1 MNRSPLSGPYPT
13 RRTVLRAAV
22 TAGVTLPLLSAC
34 VTGGSEDQDR
44 AAGNTGAKSA
54 GNPLGVKADAPLEVV
69 IFKGGYG
76 DEYAKRAETLYTQKY
91 AGAKIDHQGIQKIGE
106 ALQPR
111 FVANTP
117 PDVVDNTGASRL
129 DIATLVSAKQ
139 VTDLSEL
146 LDAPAF
152 DDPGRTVRDTL
163 LPGVV
168 DDGTFDAVPLTLNFT
183 YTVWGL
189 WYSKPLFAAKGW
201 TFPTTWDDMLALCA
215 TIKAAGVAP
224 WTYQGKY
231 PEYINDPLLSMA
243 AKTGGPALIKAV
255 DNLEPDAWKAPGL
268 IGAAEAF
275 AELAGKGYLM
285 SGSEALSHTEAQA
298 AWSQGKAAIIPCGSW
313 LESEQKGVTP
323 ANFDMVMAPVPAR
336 TTADA
341 LKHTA
346 VQAASSESFL
356 VPAKAKNPAGGMEY
370 LRILFSKQSAKAFA
384 ETAGTLPAV
393 AGATDGLT
401 LSSGLGSVRDVV
413 QAAGTETFTYRFRTW
428 YAPLAKAVDDATGE
442 LVNRRITA
450 RQWSDRIQK
459 AADGL
464 ARDSTVKKYTR

>member
-1 MNRSPLSGPYPT
+1 MNRSPLPGPYPT
-13 RRTVLRAAV
+13 RRTLLRTAV
-22 TAGVTLPLLSAC
+22 TAGVAAPLLSAC
-34 VTGGSEDQDR
+34 VTGGGDDADP

-54 GNPLGVKADAPLEVV
+54 DNPLGVKTGAPLEVV

-76 DEYAKRAETLYTQKY
+76 DEYAKRAEAVYAQKY
-91 AGAKIDHQGIQKIGE
+91 AAKVDHQGIQKIGE

-139 VTDLSEL
+139 VGDLGQL
-146 LDAPAF
+146 LDAPAL
-152 DDPGRTVRDTL
+152 DQPGKTVRDTL

-168 DDGTFDAVPLTLNFT
+168 DDGTFDKVPLTLNLT

-201 TFPTTWDDMLALCA
+201 AFPKTWDEMLALCA
-215 TIKAAGVAP
+215 SIKAAGIAP

-243 AKTGGPALIKAV
+243 AKTGGPALIQAV
-255 DNLEPDAWKAPGL
+255 DNLEPNAWKAPGL

-275 AELAGKGYLM
+275 AELAGKGYIM

-313 LESEQKGVTP
+313 LESEQQGVTRP
-323 ANFDMVMAPVPAR
+323 NFDMVMAPVPSR
-336 TTADA
+336 TAADA
-341 LKHTA
+341 LKQTA

-384 ETAGTLPAV
+384 ESAGTLPSV
-393 AGATDGLT
+393 AGATEGLT
-401 LSSGLGSVRDVV
+401 LSSGLGSVRDAVA
-413 QAAGTETFTYRFRTW
+413 AAGRQTFTYRFRTW

-442 LVNRRITA
+442 LVNRRVTA
-450 RQWSDRIQK
+450 AQWSDRIQK
-459 AADGL
+459 AADAL
-464 ARDSTVKKYTR
+464 AGDTSVTKYTR

>member
-1 MNRSPLSGPYPT
+1 MSPT
-13 RRTVLRAAV
+13 RRTLIRTAL
-22 TAGVTLPLLSAC
+22 TAGAAIPLLSAC
-34 VTGGSEDQDR
+34 VTGGSDDDDP

-54 GNPLGVKADAPLEVV
+54 DNPLGVKADAPLEVV

-76 DEYAKRAETLYTQKY
+76 DEYAKHAETLYTQRY
-91 AGAKIDHQGIQKIGE
+91 AGAKIDHKGLQKVGV

-117 PDVVDNTGASRL
+117 PDVVDNTGADRL
-129 DIATLVSAKQ
+129 DIAVLVGAKQ
-139 VTDLSEL
+139 VSDLTTL

-152 DDPGRTVRDTL
+152 DDPSKKLRDTL

-168 DDGTFDAVPLTLNFT
+168 DDGTFDKVPRTLNFT

-189 WYSKPLFAAKGW
+189 WYSKKLFAAKGW
-201 TFPTTWDDMLALCA
+201 AYPKTWDDMLALCA
-215 TIKAAGVAP
+215 TIKAAGIAP

-243 AKTGGPALIKAV
+243 AKTGGLEQVKAV
-255 DNLEPDAWKAPGL
+255 DNLEPNAWKAPGL
-268 IGAAEAF
+268 VSAAEAF
-275 AELAGKGYLM
+275 AELAAKGYIM
-285 SGSEALSHTEAQA
+285 GGSEALSHTEAQA
-298 AWSQGKAAIIPCGSW
+298 AWCQGKAAFIPCGSW

-323 ANFDMVMAPVPAR
+323 DGFDMVMGPVPSR
-336 TTADA
+336 TASDR
-341 LKHTA
+341 LKQTA

-384 ETAGTLPAV
+384 ESAGTLPAV

-401 LSSGLGSVRDVV
+401 LSSGLSSVRDAV
-413 QAAGTETFTYRFRTW
+413 QAAGPETFTYRFRTW

-442 LVNRRITA
+442 LVNKRITA
-450 RQWSDRIQK
+450 AQWSERIQK
-459 AADGL
+459 AADGI
-464 ARDSTVKKYTR
+464 AKDSSVQKYTR

>member
-1 MNRSPLSGPYPT
+1 MNHSPRPGPYPT
-13 RRTVLRAAV
+13 RRTLLRTAV
-22 TAGVTLPLLSAC
+22 SAGVALPLLSAC
-34 VTGGSEDQDR
+34 VTGGDDEADP

-54 GNPLGVKADAPLEVV
+54 DNPLGVKPDAPLEVV

-76 DEYAKRAETLYTQKY
+76 DEYAKRAEAMYTAKY
-91 AGAKIDHQGIQKIGE
+91 PAAKIDHQGLQKIGE

-129 DIATLVSAKQ
+129 DIATLVSAGQ
-139 VTDLSEL
+139 VSDLSEL

-152 DDPGRTVRDTL
+152 DQPGRKVRDTL
-163 LPGVV
+163 LPGVLE
-168 DDGTFDAVPLTLNFT
+168 DGTFDKVPLTLNFT

-189 WYSKPLFAAKGW
+189 WYSKSLFAAKGW
-201 TFPTTWDDMLALCA
+201 TFPKTWDEMLTLCA
-215 TIKAAGVAP
+215 TIKAAGIAP

-231 PEYINDPLLSMA
+231 PEYLNDPLLGMA
-243 AKTGGPALIKAV
+243 AKTGGLALVKAV
-255 DNLEPDAWKAPGL
+255 DNLEPNAWKAPGL
-268 IGAAEAF
+268 LAAAEAF

-298 AWSQGKAAIIPCGSW
+298 AWSKGKAAIIPCGSW

-323 ANFDMVMAPVPAR
+323 PAFDMVMAPVPAR
-336 TTADA
+336 TASDA
-341 LKHTA
+341 LKQTA
-346 VQAASSESFL
+346 EQAASSESFL

-370 LRILFSKQSAKAFA
+370 LRMLFSKQSATAFA
-384 ETAGTLPAV
+384 ESAGTLPAV

-401 LSSGLGSVRDVV
+401 LSSGLGSVRDAVT
-413 QAAGTETFTYRFRTW
+413 AAGPETFTYRFRTW

-442 LVNRRITA
+442 LVTKRITA
-450 RQWSDRIQK
+450 AQWSERIQK
-459 AADGL
+459 PADGI
-464 ARDSTVKKYTR
+464 AKDSAVKKYTR

>member
-1 MNRSPLSGPYPT
+1 
-13 RRTVLRAAV
+13 VLRTAV
-22 TAGVTLPLLSAC
+22 TAGVALPLLSAC
-34 VTGGSEDQDR
+34 VTGGDDDEDP
-44 AAGNTGAKSA
+44 AAGNAGVKSA
-54 GNPLGVKADAPLEVV
+54 DNPLGVKPDAPLEVV

-76 DEYAKRAETLYTQKY
+76 DEYAKQAEAVYHQKY
-91 AGAKIDHQGIQKIGE
+91 PDAKIDHQGVQKIGE

-139 VTDLSEL
+139 VGDLSQL

-152 DDPGRTVRDTL
+152 DEPGKTVRDTL

-168 DDGTFDAVPLTLNFT
+168 DDGTFDKVPYTLNFT

-189 WYSKPLFAAKGW
+189 WYSKRLFAEKGW
-201 TFPTTWDDMLALCA
+201 TFPTTWDEMLALCA
-215 TIKAAGVAP
+215 TIKAAGIAP

-231 PEYINDPLLSMA
+231 PEYINDPLLAMA
-243 AKTGGPALIKAV
+243 AKTGGPALIQAV
-255 DNLEPDAWKAPGL
+255 DNLEPNAWKAPGL
-268 IGAAEAF
+268 LAAAEAF

-323 ANFDMVMAPVPAR
+323 PHFDMVLAPVPSR
-336 TTADA
+336 TAADT
-341 LKHTA
+341 LKQTA

-356 VPAKAKNPAGGMEY
+356 VPAKAKNPAGGLEY

-384 ETAGTLPAV
+384 ESAGTLPAV
-393 AGATDGLT
+393 IGATEGLT
-401 LSSGLGSVRDVV
+401 LSSGLGSVRDAV
-413 QAAGTETFTYRFRTW
+413 AASGRETFSYRFRTW

-442 LVNRRITA
+442 LVNRRSTPA
-450 RQWSDRIQK
+450 QWSDRIQK
-459 AADGL
+459 AADAL
-464 ARDSTVKKYTR
+464 AKDSSVKKYTR

>member
-1 MNRSPLSGPYPT
+1 MSAT
-13 RRTVLRAAV
+13 RRNLLLSAA
-22 TAGVTLPLLSAC
+22 ALPLLSAC
-34 VTGGSEDQDR
+34 VTSGGDDDDP

-54 GNPLGVKADAPLEVV
+54 DNPLGVKADAPLEVV

-76 DEYAKRAETLYTQKY
+76 DEYAKRAETLYTQKHT
-91 AGAKIDHQGIQKIGE
+91 GAKIDHKGLQKVGV

-117 PDVVDNTGASRL
+117 PDVVDNTGADRL

-139 VTDLSEL
+139 VTDLTAL

-152 DDPGRTVRDTL
+152 DDPSKKVRDTL

-168 DDGTFDAVPLTLNFT
+168 DDGTFDGVPQTLNFT

-189 WYSKPLFAAKGW
+189 WYSKKLFTAKGW
-201 TFPTTWDDMLALCA
+201 AYPKTWDEMLSLCA
-215 TIKAAGVAP
+215 TIKAAGIAP

-231 PEYINDPLLSMA
+231 PEYINDPLLGMA
-243 AKTGGPALIKAV
+243 AKTGGLPLVKAV
-255 DNLEPDAWKAPGL
+255 DNLEPNAWKAPGL
-268 IGAAEAF
+268 TSAAEAF
-275 AELAGKGYLM
+275 AELAGKGYILA
-285 SGSEALSHTEAQA
+285 GSEALSHTEAQA
-298 AWSQGKAAIIPCGSW
+298 AWCQGKAAFIPCGSW

-323 ANFDMVMAPVPAR
+323 DGFDMAMGPVPSR
-336 TTADA
+336 TGSDQ
-341 LKHTA
+341 LKQTA

-384 ETAGTLPAV
+384 ETAGTLPAT

-401 LSSGLGSVRDVV
+401 LSSGLGSVRDAVT
-413 QAAGTETFTYRFRTW
+413 AAGSETFTYRFRTW

-442 LVNRRITA
+442 LVNKRITA
-450 RQWSDRIQK
+450 AQWSDRIQK
-459 AADGL
+459 AADAL
-464 ARDSTVKKYTR
+464 AKDSSVKKYTR